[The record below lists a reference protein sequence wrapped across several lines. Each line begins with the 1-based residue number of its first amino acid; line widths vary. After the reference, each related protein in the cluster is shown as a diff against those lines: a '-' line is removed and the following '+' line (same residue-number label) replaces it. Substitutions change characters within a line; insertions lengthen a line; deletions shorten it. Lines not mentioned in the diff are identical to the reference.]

1 VREISLF
8 LELLSFFK
16 SSKEFLMS
24 KNNTV
29 HNDISQLMSRNN
41 LIFIL
46 IRWSHDP
53 VTISRDQGSRSR
65 GYILVSSLCP
75 ASRCAKL
82 SSSPIYDAYTTPSV
96 TPKCYN
102 DNYHLFII
110 FIFQIHLKDSAAAA
124 ASTNGK

>member
-1 VREISLF
+1 MRMF
-8 LELLSFFK
+8 
-16 SSKEFLMS
+16 SKY
-24 KNNTV
+24 
-29 HNDISQLMSRNN
+29 DISQLMSRNN

-46 IRWSHDP
+46 VRWSHDP

-65 GYILVSSLCP
+65 GNIILASSLCP

-82 SSSPIYDAYTTPSV
+82 SSSPIDDIYTTPSV
-96 TPKCYN
+96 TPKCYD

-110 FIFQIHLKDSAAAA
+110 FNFQIHLKDSAAAA